1 MGGRAMTEQQQS
13 RAARAD
19 WMTFLF
25 SLLYF
30 TSYMTRKSFGA
41 IKLGL
46 PEGYLTEAQ
55 VGLIGSALFLAY
67 GIGQVVSGALGD
79 RVDPRKLILCGLGTT
94 AICNAAF
101 PFVSYVPVLIV
112 LWGINGFA
120 QAMFW
125 PPLVK
130 LMLVYFKGERYTR
143 ASMYIVMSAQIALLV
158 VFALS
163 SLVIRLSAWR
173 AIFAVATGLAVITGV
188 SLVIGFRVLE
198 RRFPGAVT
206 AAMEAGRVQKRASAE
221 QSDKA
226 KGGAGLWKITLSSG
240 LLFVL
245 GMTATQGFLRDG
257 LEEWLSTY
265 LRDTFSLSA
274 DLSTLLN
281 VIMPLFAIICV
292 RVTTRLYLKVFRD
305 EIRQTFVVVLIA
317 VSATTVLALVGH
329 MSLLL
334 SILML
339 MLTVGC
345 VHSANTCLTCFLPA
359 RYEATGQV
367 AIVAGLINGFTY
379 VGSTPAATVL
389 PLLFGHFSWRVALL
403 SCAGVGALC
412 LGCIALMRPI
422 WRHWIAQQSAA
433 VSDQQDQ

>member
-1 MGGRAMTEQQQS
+1 MTEQKQS
-13 RAARAD
+13 RAEWA
-19 WMTFLF
+19 TFLF

-46 PEGYLTEAQ
+46 PEGYMTEAQ
-55 VGLIGSALFLAY
+55 VGLIGSALFFAY
-67 GIGQVVSGALGD
+67 GVGQVVSGALGD
-79 RVDPRKLILCGLGTT
+79 RIDPRKLILAGLGTT
-94 AICNAAF
+94 AVCNAVF
-101 PFVSYVPVLIV
+101 PFVSYVPALVV

-130 LMLVYFKGERYTR
+130 LMLVYFKGDRYTR
-143 ASMYIVMSAQIALLV
+143 ASMYVVMSAQIALLV

-163 SLVIRLSAWR
+163 SLVIYLSAWR
-173 AIFAVATGLAVITGV
+173 AIFAVATALAVVTGV

-198 RRFPGAVT
+198 TRFPGAVAT
-206 AAMEAGRVQKRASAE
+206 AMETRRAQKAADVQKKDQAGR
-221 QSDKA
+221 
-226 KGGAGLWKITLSSG
+226 GAGLWALTLSSG

-281 VIMPLFAIICV
+281 VLMPLFAIVCV
-292 RVTTRLYLKVFRD
+292 RVTTRLYLKVFHD
-305 EIRQTFVVVLIA
+305 EILQTFVVVLIA
-317 VSATTVLALVGH
+317 VTATTLLALVGH
-329 MSLLL
+329 LSLVL

-389 PLLFGHFSWRVALL
+389 PLLFGNFSWRVALL
-403 SCAGVGALC
+403 CCAGVARFAL
-412 LGCIALMRPI
+412 
-422 WRHWIAQQSAA
+422 AA
-433 VSDQQDQ
+433 SC